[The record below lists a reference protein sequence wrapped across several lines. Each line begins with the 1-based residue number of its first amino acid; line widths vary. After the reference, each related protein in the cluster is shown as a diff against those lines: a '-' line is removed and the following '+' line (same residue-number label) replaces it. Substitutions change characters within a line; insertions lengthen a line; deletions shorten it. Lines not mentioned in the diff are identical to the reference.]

1 MLVVHKSVN
10 FVTEIGEEMGGS
22 RKYIRQ
28 IFPFKEYFKEFKRTL
43 TKDVLMKIYQVF
55 IYIMTEERVPAKFL
69 RNVEGVKDLYEIR
82 VEHESNIYRIFC
94 CFDEGNLVIL
104 FNAFQK
110 KTQKTPQTEIE
121 RAKRIKEEYFKA
133 KEQFNS

>member
-1 MLVVHKSVN
+1 
-10 FVTEIGEEMGGS
+10 MGGD

-28 IFPFKEYFKEFKRTL
+28 ILPFREYFKDFKKTL
-43 TKDVLMKIYQVF
+43 SKDVLMKIYHVF
-55 IYIMTEERVPAKFL
+55 IYIMTIEKVPVKFL
-69 RNVEGVKDLYEIR
+69 KNIEGVKDLYEIR

-110 KTQKTPQTEIE
+110 KSQKTPQIEIE
-121 RAKRIKEEYFKA
+121 RAKRIKEEYFNA
-133 KEQFNS
+133 KEQIKRK

>member
-1 MLVVHKSVN
+1 MGHKR
-10 FVTEIGEEMGGS
+10 EY
-22 RKYIRQ
+22 RRQ
-28 IFPFKEYFKEFKRTL
+28 IYPFKEYFKDFKRTL
-43 TKDVLMKIYQVF
+43 AKDVLMKIYQVF
-55 IYIMTEERVPAKFL
+55 IYIMTEERIPAKFL

-121 RAKRIKEEYFKA
+121 RAKRIKDEYFAA
-133 KEQFNS
+133 KEQLKGK